1 MSWLEKINQMKK
13 NKEKTTEEIAQ
24 MSGIPKGTLNKLFR
38 WTNQRSSIEH
48 CESSST
54 LFRVYT

>member
-24 MSGIPKGTLNKLFR
+24 MSGIPNCLLDKPKILN
-38 WTNQRSSIEH
+38 
-48 CESSST
+48 
-54 LFRVYT
+54 